1 MRKLI
6 IMFAMCVLGLFG
18 QLNAQIDVQIG
29 SGDGITTYLPHYP
42 YYNYS
47 VSQQIYTAEEM
58 GGNIGNIT
66 SISFLES
73 TGLYGAT
80 TRNVEVYMLNT
91 TKENFAGNYDFVNMS
106 TDNLVYSGTY
116 EYSGVD
122 GEWATIQLQTPFAY
136 EGANI
141 LLCVVDNTGFW
152 ASGVRYHSYNTTDGI
167 RNVYNNNDYYPYYA
181 TYLSSTY
188 CYNSYNQDSYT
199 NNIVKFVVDVNGGE
213 EPAIVVTPNPIDLG
227 ARPNGYWMRPIDVE
241 VASSGGVFNIAA
253 IEVEDPYFTL
263 PELDM
268 PTTLISTQPISFDIT
283 HGEGYGDIA
292 GRLVIAFSET
302 RDVELIDMTAFAY
315 DPVTP
320 DVWELAQEVTEYPF
334 EDSPVN
340 IYDNYLLPGEATDG
354 LDAVYALTFDRD
366 ILLTATVDGDDPKV
380 ALYAEDFNGGF
391 GPAQDNNFVHEGSL
405 DTEMVVP
412 AGSYYLA
419 ASSTTDQ
426 FIVNIDTQEIPVPE
440 KPYNPSPEHTAT
452 GISNPT
458 LDWEFGRYTVEYQVL
473 LGGQYPPTDVL
484 VDWTNDFDMEIVAEN
499 LYHNTN
505 YFWQVNTRNTSGVTY
520 GDIWAFVTTFN
531 IPEDLTV
538 ADPTIFEG
546 EDAVLTWTNVQDR
559 SHRGYNVY
567 VDGVKV
573 NESTIF
579 GNTYNV
585 EGLTYN
591 MDGYEIAVS
600 AVYDEGESFLS
611 DPVMVY
617 VSGLGAISGYTFE
630 QDGTTIIAGV
640 TVVIKGTDE
649 FGDIHSYTF
658 TTDANGFY
666 SGEILAG
673 NYEGT
678 ASIADYQDTHVTGI
692 VIVYGQ
698 TTENVNF
705 NLYEEFYPVFQ
716 VQAEEIDD
724 TIF

>member
-1 MRKLI
+1 MACI
-6 IMFAMCVLGLFG
+6 LGLFSSI
-18 QLNAQIDVQIG
+18 NAQLEVQIG
-29 SGDGITTYLPHYP
+29 EGSATNANLPTNL
-42 YYNYS
+42 YYEHS
-47 VSQQIYTAEEM
+47 VSQQIYTAEDM
-58 GGNIGNIT
+58 QGAVGSIT
-66 SISFLES
+66 GFSVKLASPAVNVNRDFAIYMVNTDKLSFES
-73 TGLYGAT
+73 
-80 TRNVEVYMLNT
+80 
-91 TKENFAGNYDFVNMS
+91 NYDWYPVTQN
-106 TDNLVYSGTY
+106 DLVY
-116 EYSGVD
+116 D
-122 GEWATIQLQTPFAY
+122 GIVTLNGYDGDLVTIDFQTPFEY
-136 EGANI
+136 TGENLI
-141 LLCVVDNTGFW
+141 LYICDKTGGF
-152 ASGVRYHSYNTTDGI
+152 ASTTRFYTWTSAASRSLRVARD
-167 RNVYNNNDYYPYYA
+167 VTPY
-181 TYLSSTY
+181 
-188 CYNSYNQDSYT
+188 
-199 NNIVKFVVDVNGGE
+199 DVNNMSSISGSRLSMNNQITFYVLPQGGS
-213 EPAIVVTPNPIDLG
+213 ASIIDVTPKPIELG
-227 ARPNGYWMRPIDVE
+227 ARPNGYWMRPVTVE
-241 VASSGGVFNIAA
+241 IATKGLPISIAA
-253 IEVEDPYFTL
+253 IETTESYFSFPSMEMPYEMGGQETL
-263 PELDM
+263 
-268 PTTLISTQPISFDIT
+268 SFDIT
-283 HGEGYGDIA
+283 HAEGNGDMSGILA
-292 GRLVIAFSET
+292 IAFSET
-302 RDVELIDMTAFAY
+302 RNVELIDMTAFAY

-617 VSGLGAISGYTFE
+617 VSGLGTIEGYTYE
-630 QDGTTIIAGV
+630 QDSITIIPDV
-640 TVVIKGTDE
+640 TITLNGKDE
-649 FGDIHSYTF
+649 FGDTQSYTL
-658 TTDANGFY
+658 TSDENGFY
-666 SGEILAG
+666 TGDVLAG
-673 NYEGT
+673 RYVGVATKDGYQRAIVTDIDVYYNYGNNVT
-678 ASIADYQDTHVTGI
+678 HTDFVMPDT
-692 VIVYGQ
+692 
-698 TTENVNF
+698 
-705 NLYEEFYPVFQ
+705 
-716 VQAEEIDD
+716 
-724 TIF
+724 